1 MLIFL
6 LGIVCN
12 ILILPPPQTHNSTDK
27 RLQEHY
33 TISNTWVTCHVQYNS
48 PHSQKL
54 YIKKTFS
61 SCSPFTGGIKCNIG
75 RFTQPEEKKRD
86 KENKKKWMTALIIY
100 L

>member
-12 ILILPPPQTHNSTDK
+12 ILISPPHPLHNSTDK

-33 TISNTWVTCHVQYNS
+33 TIKNTRVTCHVQYYS

-54 YIKKTFS
+54 HIKKTFS

-75 RFTQPEEKKRD
+75 RFTQPEEKTRD
-86 KENKKKWMTALIIY
+86 KENKKKYDSLD
-100 L
+100 